1 MPRRPL
7 LAAVATLST
16 LTLLTACNG
25 SPEAGRPNTTPTTTS
40 AAATPTPTAPSTPT
54 WTPAEQ
60 TAIAAAKKQYT
71 VARAAIDTALAS
83 PAKADQAK
91 LASAGNGGAWMTTV
105 LEDLTTFQEYGWY
118 ESGRTKITTLQV
130 SSVNLK
136 LEQPEVRLINC
147 IDSSAVVIRSQADN
161 KPVSAGTGTKK
172 PKKVSSSVVYA
183 PSATGGAKRW
193 WLIAE
198 QELGA
203 C

>member
-40 AAATPTPTAPSTPT
+40 PTPTPSSTPAGPR

-60 TAIAAAKKQYT
+60 TAIAAAKKQY
-71 VARAAIDTALAS
+71 VLARAAIDTALAS
-83 PAKADQAK
+83 PAKADQGK

-105 LEDLTTFQEYGWY
+105 LEDIATFQEYGWY
-118 ESGRTKITTLQV
+118 ESGRTKITTVHV
-130 SSVNLK
+130 SSVKLD

-183 PSATGGAKRW
+183 PSAADGGKRW
-193 WLIAE
+193 RLVAE